1 MPPRAFYTCFHG
13 LAQPSTCPS
22 VAGKHSLY
30 LDRLNASSQHLDR
43 FECLVDSSSWHSRR
57 FGGNLASNSQE
68 TAGIMRFGASE
79 LQSKSGSSLGEGTAC
94 SKLHWTT
101 PTRAR
106 IHLGSNCFYLHF
118 LAQIWLKIW
127 LQADLISYIQNNY
140 IYRKTILQRIVAFD
154 FASSNLWFADSTKS
168 NHISHAATFSIL
180 YNWSFDWLLLSSAHQ
195 VFQSATFHCRFG
207 RITWLFS
214 FYCSLSRNWNL

>member
-68 TAGIMRFGASE
+68 IAGTMRFGASE

-94 SKLHWTT
+94 SRLHWTT

-154 FASSNLWFADSTKS
+154 FASSNLWFTDSTKS

-180 YNWSFDWLLLSSAHQ
+180 YN
-195 VFQSATFHCRFG
+195 
-207 RITWLFS
+207 
-214 FYCSLSRNWNL
+214 